1 MKTNLFVQGGAMLS
15 VILAFMLFISMQ
27 HMAAGNQQDER
38 LVTVFETYRQAIKD
52 AFHIDINGFK
62 DSLKGGIAD
71 GKSITAY
78 DLEELLIGIKFEME
92 HTSDRFISLELAMD
106 HLERIPDYYSRLRR
120 LERDFVSDRLLN
132 M

>member
-27 HMAAGNQQDER
+27 HMATGNQQDER
-38 LVTVFETYRQAIKD
+38 LVANFETYRQAIKD

-92 HTSDRFISLELAMD
+92 HTSDRFIALELAMD

-120 LERDFVSDRLLN
+120 LERDFMSDRLLR